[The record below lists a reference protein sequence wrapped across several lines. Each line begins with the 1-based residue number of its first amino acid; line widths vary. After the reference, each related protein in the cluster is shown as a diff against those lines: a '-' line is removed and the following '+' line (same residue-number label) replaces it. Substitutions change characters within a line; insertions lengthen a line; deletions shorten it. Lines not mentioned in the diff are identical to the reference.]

1 MLKAQN
7 QDYELLANILTTGA
21 RLAFMEKLAG
31 LGYWELD
38 VKNRKIYCSEEIYRI
53 LGVESSFRH
62 ALNLRNLMPPE
73 DYDIFLKCLQHLY
86 HQKIKIYQEIK
97 LKHSD
102 GSFRYCQLRAD
113 FFYVRDYAM
122 IAGTIQDLSLLI
134 EAKQQLIA
142 ARNQAE
148 KLNKDKSFFL
158 AQASHDLR
166 QPMQAL
172 SLYLDLMCPDN
183 FNAAQ
188 QKLWRKI
195 NDTAENLKSLLN
207 NVLDLSKLDYGGT
220 KADKHNFNIGLLLS
234 DLGREFYD
242 IAECKSLVFEY
253 SICNCIVF
261 SDAFLV
267 ERVLRNLLSNAFK
280 FARQKVEICCCELK
294 NRVEISVQD
303 DGSGIS
309 KEEQEHIFEEFYRG
323 KNSYESKIDGA
334 GLGLTIVQKIIS
346 LLDSEIKIES
356 SPGQGSRFFFSLPKV
371 IP

>member
-1 MLKAQN
+1 MLKTQN

-38 VKNRKIYCSEEIYRI
+38 VKNRKIYCSEEVYRI
-53 LGVESSFRH
+53 LGIESTFKH
-62 ALNLRNLMPPE
+62 TVNLRDLMIPE
-73 DYDIFLKCLQHLY
+73 DYGAFLKSLQHLY
-86 HQKIKIYQEIK
+86 HQKIKIYQEVK
-97 LKHSD
+97 LKLPD
-102 GSFRYCQLRAD
+102 GTFRYCQLRAD
-113 FFYVRDYAM
+113 FFNIRDYAM

-134 EAKQQLIA
+134 ETKQQLIA

-183 FNAAQ
+183 FNQTQ
-188 QKLWRKI
+188 QKIWQKI

-220 KADKHNFNIGLLLS
+220 KVNKNNFNIGLLLS

-242 IAECKSLVFEY
+242 IAECKSLIFEY
-253 SICNCIVF
+253 SICNCQIF

-280 FARQKVEICCCELK
+280 FAREKVEIYCHESK
-294 NRVEISVQD
+294 DRVEISVCD
-303 DGSGIS
+303 DGDGITL
-309 KEEQEHIFEEFYRG
+309 EEQKHIFDEFYRG
-323 KNSYESKIDGA
+323 KNSYENKIDGA
-334 GLGLTIVQKIIS
+334 GLGLTIVKKIMA

-356 SPGQGSRFFFSLPKV
+356 DPGRGSRFFFTLPKV